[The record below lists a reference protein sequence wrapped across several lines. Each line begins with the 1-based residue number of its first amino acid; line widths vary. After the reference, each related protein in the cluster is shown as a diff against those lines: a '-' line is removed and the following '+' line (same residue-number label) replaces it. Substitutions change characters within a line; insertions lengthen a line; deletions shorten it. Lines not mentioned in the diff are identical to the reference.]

1 MKKTLMPQ
9 NLITPDELAI
19 RWKLTTRTLAQ
30 WRYNGGGP
38 KFIKIGNE
46 IFYRV
51 VAIENFEESREQRT
65 TSTPLHEVDTLPHR
79 MIASGKKKLRSL
91 SGGEKA

>member
-1 MKKTLMPQ
+1 MKKSLMPQ

-30 WRYNGGGP
+30 WRYNGAGP

-46 IFYRV
+46 IFYRIE
-51 VAIENFEESREQRT
+51 AIESFEESKEQRS
-65 TSTPLHEVDTLPHR
+65 TSALPSYNNALPSR
-79 MIASGKKKLRSL
+79 TAACSTKKSKLL
-91 SGGEKA
+91 LGGV